1 MKEFRCVD
9 CNCRWYKRDGDDDE
23 EKSGTME
30 MGDSRGKCK
39 SDYRCVHRE
48 AVGNEWV
55 DGVVL

>member
-9 CNCRWYKRDGDDDE
+9 CNCRWYKRDGDDE

-39 SDYRCVHRE
+39 SDYRCVHE